1 MASSSLCL
9 GSAVAYAPGF
19 YQFSMIFL
27 RICLDFVFQGLI
39 IKILTKAISGF
50 FAGPLKN
57 FQVRARGQEF
67 GIRFVKCAPLSA
79 NIGGFGD
86 VYLQSR

>member
-1 MASSSLCL
+1 M
-9 GSAVAYAPGF
+9 GTF
-19 YQFSMIFL
+19 

-39 IKILTKAISGF
+39 IKILTEAISRF
-50 FAGPLKN
+50 FAGPLKI
-57 FQVRARGQEF
+57 FQLRARGQEF
-67 GIRFVKCAPLSA
+67 GIRFSKCAPLSS